1 MKTIV
6 KNFHNVVK
14 LQVQHQDNPSA
25 VYHNEI
31 SQSAMDYNNGL
42 QQILNGICMQILGI
56 RVTQNKPI
64 KEGIQMNA
72 PEESLLE
79 HLIHLMLLQYKPSE
93 FLRQ

>member
-31 SQSAMDYNNGL
+31 SQSAMDKNNVL
-42 QQILNGICMQILGI
+42 QQVPNDICMQIPRI
-56 RVTQNKPI
+56 RKTMTKVI
-64 KEGIQMNA
+64 KEGD
-72 PEESLLE
+72 
-79 HLIHLMLLQYKPSE
+79 
-93 FLRQ
+93 RV